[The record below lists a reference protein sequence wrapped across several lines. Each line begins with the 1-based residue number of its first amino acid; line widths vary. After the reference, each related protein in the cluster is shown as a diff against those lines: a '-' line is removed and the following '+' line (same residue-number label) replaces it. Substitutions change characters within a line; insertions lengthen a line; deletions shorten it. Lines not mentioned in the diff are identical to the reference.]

1 MSTLII
7 YFQDFN
13 VVLEKAVVYNAAW
26 FQRLRKIKFKT
37 RKEPFPTD
45 LSKAFDF
52 ISHYLPLAKLDA
64 RESDQKIA
72 TFISTSLNYRNQIA
86 KVYSKFQ

>member
-26 FQRLRKIKFKT
+26 FQRLRKIRKFKT
-37 RKEPFPTD
+37 RKGSFPTD

-64 RESDQKIA
+64 HESDQKIA
-72 TFISTSLNYRNQIA
+72 TLISTCLNYRNQKA
-86 KVYSKFQ
+86 KVY